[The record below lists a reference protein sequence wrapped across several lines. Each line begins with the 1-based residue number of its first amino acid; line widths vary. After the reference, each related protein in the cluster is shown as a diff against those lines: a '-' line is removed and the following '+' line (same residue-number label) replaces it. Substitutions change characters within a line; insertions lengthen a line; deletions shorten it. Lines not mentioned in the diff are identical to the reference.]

1 MVRDLHLSSRVKIT
15 LLSDESLRL
24 EPVPGALTIEAPTAD
39 QRYSPYHMLASALA
53 VCTFSVLESW
63 ASNRRLSVDD
73 LVIEVSWKFV
83 ERPHRVGEI
92 DLLFAWPSL
101 PADRRETVHRVAAV
115 CPVHRTL
122 EHAPRISFR
131 SAA

>member
-1 MVRDLHLSSRVKIT
+1 MKIT
-15 LLSDESLRL
+15 LLSDDSLRL
-24 EPVPGALTIEAPTAD
+24 EPVPGALTIDAPTAD
-39 QRYSPYHMLASALA
+39 QHYSPYHMLASALA

-122 EHAPRISFR
+122 EQAPRISFR